1 MEKKRKVFIRIV
13 AVCLA
18 VILALSV
25 LISVLASTVA
35 YAAPTQ
41 DDLDKLEQEQE
52 RIQQQME
59 EVRSQINSLEYEEAV
74 VQGKK
79 RILDRQ
85 IELIQTG
92 IDNLNAQIEQYGLLI
107 QEKEQEVL
115 DYQEAEDEQL
125 ELYKVRMRAMEENGT
140 ISYYAIVFGATDFA
154 DMLSRM
160 DMVESIMEYDK
171 TLYTRLVSAR
181 QDTENA
187 KADLEKTVGD
197 MEDTELQMEE
207 QQELL
212 AQRVEE
218 AVQLI
223 SDINL
228 SIDQQRELYNTMSEE
243 EDKIKEDI
251 IAMEKAIEEANRVV
265 VGTGSFIWPT
275 KDSNRVTSGFGPRNT
290 GIPGAST
297 NHKGVDIGAPYG
309 SDVLAC
315 DGGTVL
321 TATWSDSYGYY
332 VTISH
337 GNGYTTL
344 YAHMSKLL
352 VSAGDVVSQGD
363 VIGRCGATGI
373 ANGAHIHLEVWDN
386 GTRVDPLQFFDSSTY
401 VK

>member
-1 MEKKRKVFIRIV
+1 MEKKRKFFIRIV
-13 AVCLA
+13 AICLA
-18 VILALSV
+18 VILVLSV
-25 LISVLASTVA
+25 LISVLASTVV

-41 DDLDKLEQEQE
+41 DDLDKLEQEHE
-52 RIQQQME
+52 RIQQHME

-74 VQGKK
+74 AQGKK

-85 IELIQTG
+85 IDLIQAG
-92 IDNLNAQIEQYGLLI
+92 IENLKAQIEQYGLLI
-107 QEKEQEVL
+107 QEKEQEVNA
-115 DYQEAEDEQL
+115 YQQAEAEQL
-125 ELYKVRMRAMEENGT
+125 ELYKVRIRAMEENGT
-140 ISYYAIVFGATDFA
+140 ISYYAIVFGARDFA

-171 TLYTRLVSAR
+171 NLYTKLVSAR
-181 QDTENA
+181 HDTENA
-187 KADLEKTVGD
+187 KADLEQTVSN
-197 MEDTELQMEE
+197 MENTRLQLEE
-207 QQELL
+207 QEKLL
-212 AQRVEE
+212 IQRVEE
-218 AVQLI
+218 ASQVI

-228 SIDQQRELYNTMSEE
+228 SIEQQRELYNSMSEE
-243 EDKIKEDI
+243 EDQIKEDI

-265 VGTGSFIWPT
+265 VGTGSFSWPT
-275 KDSNRVTSGFGPRNT
+275 KDSNHVTSGFGPRNT

-309 SDVLAC
+309 SDVLAS

-321 TATWSDSYGYY
+321 TSTYSNSYGYY

-352 VSAGDVVSQGD
+352 VNAGDVVNKGD
-363 VIGRCGATGI
+363 VLGRCGATGI
-373 ANGAHIHLEVWDN
+373 ARGAHIHLEVWDN
-386 GTRVDPLQFFDSSTY
+386 GTRIDPLQFFDSSTY